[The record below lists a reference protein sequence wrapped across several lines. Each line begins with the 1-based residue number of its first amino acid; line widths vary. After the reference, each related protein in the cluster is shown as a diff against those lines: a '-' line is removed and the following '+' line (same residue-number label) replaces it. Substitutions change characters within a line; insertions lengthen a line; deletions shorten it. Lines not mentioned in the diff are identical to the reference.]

1 MEAAR
6 GQFVDGAWCDDEAGR
21 DHGWQGPWLGGTMR
35 SHTSSGV
42 ALRGHQEEQNA
53 CYVVVFGWLWGF
65 APRSSRNTMI
75 IRTADKMNRHVRGI
89 SVKLL
94 RF

>member
-42 ALRGHQEEQNA
+42 ALRGHQEEQNKHVMSLCLDGCGGLHRA
-53 CYVVVFGWLWGF
+53 VV
-65 APRSSRNTMI
+65 AIP
-75 IRTADKMNRHVRGI
+75 
-89 SVKLL
+89 
-94 RF
+94 